1 VGAGVVQAIHTINSS
16 DNALYRTDLD
26 AVAGFNRPA
35 AMIAIAHLITGL
47 ERGGAEH
54 MLAQLVARMDRD
66 RFRSVVISLTD
77 AGPMAA
83 VIAESGIPVH
93 ALNVRRG
100 MSVLGAVPR
109 LRRTLREFRPDI
121 LQTWLYHA
129 DMLGLAA
136 HQLGFAPHLLWNVR
150 CTDSLGANAPRRL
163 LAWCSGRPDAVVV
176 NSLAGQQFHAG
187 LGYHPRRWMMLPNGF
202 DTDAL
207 RPDPERRH
215 RFRAEFGWDDAV
227 VAVALPAR
235 YHPQKDHATFV
246 AAAAKLAA
254 RLPSARFV
262 LLGSGCDAANSAL
275 AGLIDQNG
283 LGERVMLLGER
294 HDLHALYPAFDIVTL
309 SSAYG
314 EGFPMVLGEAMSCGV
329 PCVATDVGDAAEII
343 GETGAIAPP
352 RDATALT
359 AAWERIAM
367 LTGEERT
374 ALETGARARIVAH
387 FGLAGIVA
395 RYEALYEDIVADRR
409 EG

>member
-1 VGAGVVQAIHTINSS
+1 MGAGVMQAIHTINSS
-16 DNALYRTDLD
+16 DNAFRRTDLNV
-26 AVAGFNRPA
+26 VAGFDQP

-77 AGPMAA
+77 AGPLGAT
-83 VIAESGIPVH
+83 IAEADIPVRP
-93 ALNVRRG
+93 LNIRRNVPDPRA
-100 MSVLGAVPR
+100 VLR
-109 LRRTLREFRPDI
+109 LRRILREFRPDI

-136 HQLGFAPHLLWNVR
+136 RQLGFAPHLLWNVR

-163 LAWCSGRPDAVVV
+163 LAWCSGRPDTVVV
-176 NSLAGQQFHAG
+176 NSLAGQQFHAA
-187 LGYHPRRWMMLPNGF
+187 LGYHPRRWIMLPNGF

-207 RPDPERRH
+207 CPNPERR
-215 RFRAEFGWDDAV
+215 RQFRAEFGWDDTV
-227 VAVALPAR
+227 VAIALPAR
-235 YHPQKDHATFV
+235 YHPQKDHTTFV
-246 AAAAKLAA
+246 AAAAKLAV

-262 LLGSGCDAANSAL
+262 LLGSGCDPANSAL
-275 AGLIDQNG
+275 AGLIDQSG

-329 PCVATDVGDAAEII
+329 PCVATAVGDAAEII

-352 RDATALT
+352 SDATALA
-359 AAWERIAM
+359 AAWERIAI
-367 LTGEERT
+367 LTSEERT
-374 ALETGARARIVAH
+374 ALGAAARARIVAH

-395 RYEALYEDIVADRR
+395 RYEALYENIAAGRR
-409 EG
+409 AG